1 MGRIFEI
8 SSKDAVHQ
16 FSETVKAIADY
27 VGQEYTHGGDIRYQE
42 YFERIRNIVDVIKSL
57 GGSLCDDMHMK
68 EELPDQDRPRGGY
81 TEQQRREAR
90 ERIQNKKIA
99 YGILV
104 RADRTR
110 YGKLIEEVEND
121 FLKGHDNYP
130 KTPTEAYNLLVNYR
144 NYVTVNKRNVQ
155 QGGLDQVAFVTD
167 GKRQKTDG
175 EENKFPHIKCFKCSK
190 SGHYKSDCPKRNQG
204 NTSSDNAQESPQIT
218 LVTQHVTLAV
228 TRLMIDP
235 MWILC
240 DNESTVDVFNNKE
253 FLTNI
258 SRAKNPI
265 QLKGIDGNS
274 IDVEEEGE
282 LLGYGKAYYHPH
294 VTANVL
300 SFFNKSKHFK
310 SVIYN
315 NQEQDAFLVMRDD
328 GSIFEFTPSKEGLY
342 YYDFRNSIARS
353 TMPAV
358 QSTMV
363 VESVEELKRNFTAR
377 ELK

>member
-1 MGRIFEI
+1 MGRIFDI

-155 QGGLDQVAFVTD
+155 QG
-167 GKRQKTDG
+167 
-175 EENKFPHIKCFKCSK
+175 
-190 SGHYKSDCPKRNQG
+190 
-204 NTSSDNAQESPQIT
+204 
-218 LVTQHVTLAV
+218 
-228 TRLMIDP
+228 
-235 MWILC
+235 
-240 DNESTVDVFNNKE
+240 
-253 FLTNI
+253 
-258 SRAKNPI
+258 
-265 QLKGIDGNS
+265 
-274 IDVEEEGE
+274 
-282 LLGYGKAYYHPH
+282 
-294 VTANVL
+294 
-300 SFFNKSKHFK
+300 
-310 SVIYN
+310 
-315 NQEQDAFLVMRDD
+315 
-328 GSIFEFTPSKEGLY
+328 
-342 YYDFRNSIARS
+342 
-353 TMPAV
+353 
-358 QSTMV
+358 
-363 VESVEELKRNFTAR
+363 
-377 ELK
+377 